1 MMGWKQQVRMK
12 VEINDRVETTSAD
25 ENRINDG
32 WKQRVRM
39 KVEIND
45 GVETTSADES

>member
-1 MMGWKQQVRMK
+1 MK
-12 VEINDRVETTSAD
+12 LEKYNGVETTSAD
-25 ENRINDG
+25 ESRKMAG

-45 GVETTSADES
+45 GVETTSGDESINK